1 MQSLEYYAA
10 AFYLPVISTILFGH
24 SLLRAI
30 VASMVFNLFGLAA
43 GLWLVFWAS
52 TRIGARRLAI
62 LGYIGVIASLLVIGF
77 SYGHLPPIAVFL
89 LLGIFLAF
97 HSFGQGAQG
106 MTIATLSFPTSIR
119 GAGTGWAQTMT
130 RAGST
135 IGFYFFPLV
144 REYFGLGTT
153 LLLLAIVPIAGF
165 ATTLA
170 IRWEPVGRDVDA
182 EDFPEASGTERARL
196 A

>member
-1 MQSLEYYAA
+1 
-10 AFYLPVISTILFGH
+10 
-24 SLLRAI
+24 

-52 TRIGARRLAI
+52 TRIGARQLAI
-62 LGYIGVIASLLVIGF
+62 LGYAGVIASLLVIGIG
-77 SYGHLPPIAVFL
+77 YGHLPPIAVFL
-89 LLGIFLAF
+89 LLGAFLAF
-97 HSFGQGAQG
+97 HCFGQGAQG

-153 LLLLAIVPIAGF
+153 LLLLAIVPVLGL

-170 IRWEPVGRDVDA
+170 IRWEPIGRDVDA
-182 EDFPEASGTERARL
+182 EDFIEAGTAERARI